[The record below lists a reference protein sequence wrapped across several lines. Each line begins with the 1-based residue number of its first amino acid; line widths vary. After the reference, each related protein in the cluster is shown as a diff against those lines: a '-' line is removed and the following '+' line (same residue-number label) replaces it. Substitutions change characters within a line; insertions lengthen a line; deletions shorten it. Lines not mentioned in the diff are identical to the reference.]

1 MKIKVFLW
9 GKKRKHGPFEINEV
23 TRYKFKNGFLC
34 LYLPSGKII
43 NYNLKFVEGLK
54 WETRVGFKIF
64 AFVLISLIAMFVA
77 NA

>member
-23 TRYKFKNGFLC
+23 TRHKFKNGFLC

-43 NYNLKFVEGLK
+43 NYNLKFVERF
-54 WETRVGFKIF
+54 EVG
-64 AFVLISLIAMFVA
+64 
-77 NA
+77 N